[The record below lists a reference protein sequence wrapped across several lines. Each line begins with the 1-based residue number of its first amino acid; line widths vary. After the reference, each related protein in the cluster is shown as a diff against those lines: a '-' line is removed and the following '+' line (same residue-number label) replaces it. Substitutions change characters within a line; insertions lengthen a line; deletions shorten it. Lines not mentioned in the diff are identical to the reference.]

1 MTNSSNEPGSHAEI
15 VANRAPFEAFVAV
28 PSQGSGPGVLVLDPP
43 RGSQDTLREFCG
55 MLAEEGYVVFAPS
68 GAPSGSPRGWLES
81 VTAAIRAEPRH
92 TGGLGLVSFRD
103 CAVTRDAVLHGLVD
117 TAVLYGVRDLTWFGA
132 EPDFRTPVTAHLD
145 GGAPAAASAPPQVSI
160 FAYPDCCEGFAV
172 PGNPHFDPAF
182 AGTAYSRTITAL
194 KRAIGPHYNL
204 EDLWEHHLACEFT
217 AKDAAAAIETMVA
230 EPYVN
235 HVPTM
240 TGGVGRDLLERF
252 YKHHFVNQVPKSRRT
267 IPVSRTI
274 GADRIVDEKIFCFTH
289 DCEIDWLL
297 PGVAPT
303 GRYVEIPLVGIITFR
318 GDKLVNEHIYWDQAS
333 VLVQVG
339 LLDPTGL
346 PVSGIEQARKLADK
360 SLPSNELM
368 PAWRTSEG
376 KPL

>member
-1 MTNSSNEPGSHAEI
+1 VTTSSNGQDGHIEI
-15 VANRAPFEAFVAV
+15 GANQAPFDGFVV
-28 PSQGSGPGVLVLDPP
+28 LPSQGSGPGVLVLAPLGED
-43 RGSQDTLREFCG
+43 QDSLREFCG
-55 MLAEEGYVVFAPS
+55 TLAEEGYVVLAPL

-81 VTAAIRAEPRH
+81 MTQAIRAEPKH
-92 TGGLGLVSFRD
+92 VGGVGLVSFRD

-117 TAVLYGVRDLTWFGA
+117 TAVLYGASDLAWVGSD
-132 EPDFRTPVTAHLD
+132 PDLRTPVTIHLE
-145 GGAPAAASAPPQVSI
+145 GGAPVGTSAPAKVSI
-160 FAYPDCCEGFAV
+160 FAYPDCGEGFALRL
-172 PGNPHFDPAF
+172 HFDPAF
-182 AGTAYSRTITAL
+182 AGMAYSRTVTAL
-194 KRAIGPHYNL
+194 KRAIGPHYDL
-204 EDLWEHHLACEFT
+204 EDLWEHHLACEFAT
-217 AKDAAAAIETMVA
+217 KDAAAAIETMVA

-252 YKHHFVNQVPKSRRT
+252 YKYHFVNQVPKSRRT
-267 IPVSRTI
+267 IPVSRTV

-346 PVSGIEQARKLADK
+346 PVSGIAQARKLADK